1 MTGVFRS
8 FDLNC
13 GEKRPRKDRASHLL
27 QSVRQSV
34 FDGFPVGSGE
44 VGLELEKGRNVFHTV
59 GERRERNFKNQ
70 QFNPVLH

>member
-1 MTGVFRS
+1 MTGVFGS

-13 GEKRPRKDRASHLL
+13 GEERPSKDGASHLL

-44 VGLELEKGRNVFHTV
+44 VGLELEKGRNVFLTV
-59 GERRERNFKNQ
+59 GERRKGKFKNQ
-70 QFNPVLH
+70 HFNPLLH